1 MHMYLFLVVW
11 SSLTTVAVS
20 VVVGN
25 TVHYDLV
32 FDRRVVRP
40 DGVAR
45 AAVTVN
51 GQLPGP
57 PLVAFVGDTVV
68 VNVTNM
74 GE

>member
-11 SSLTTVAVS
+11 SSLTTVAVA

>member
-1 MHMYLFLVVW
+1 
-11 SSLTTVAVS
+11 
-20 VVVGN
+20 
-25 TVHYDLV
+25 VHYDLV